1 MNNLNDTIVALATPP
16 GISGLAVIRL
26 SGKDSIEIAEKCFNP
41 KEKLIKAQ
49 THTIHFGWF
58 FHNDVRIDNVTASVF
73 LEPRSY
79 TGENSVEIACHGG
92 YLIADEIINAL
103 IDCGAR
109 MAEPGEFTRRAFLNG
124 KMDLTQIEAVAD
136 LIHSITVPGTIIA
149 ARQLHGEFTS
159 RISNLRKK
167 LLDICSL
174 LELELDFSDED
185 LTFVQKDQIR
195 SEIIVAINFCRSLA
209 ESYKAAEILRS
220 GFFVGIAG
228 FPNSGKSTLFNALLK
243 KNRAIVSE
251 IPGTTR
257 DYLEENLI
265 INGLVI
271 KLIDTAGLRE
281 TENIIEMEGIKLVQS
296 VLEQS
301 NLILVLNDISISP
314 EHSDELLLKI
324 KKEYPNQKVL
334 LIQNKIDIVNST
346 EGKRKIDSVL
356 ISAKTGEG
364 INELESLLEKE
375 ARLNTDGIVD
385 VLINQRH
392 ALLLSRIAE
401 QLTTAVT
408 SINEG
413 RENELISLD
422 IRNAVNL
429 LGELSGENWNEDV
442 LNNIFSRFC
451 IGK

>member
-1 MNNLNDTIVALATPP
+1 MNDTIVALATPP
-16 GISGLAVIRL
+16 GVSGLAVIRL
-26 SGKDSIEIAEKCFNP
+26 SGRDSIEIAEKCFNP
-41 KEKLIKAQ
+41 KGKLINAPS
-49 THTIHFGWF
+49 HTIHFGWIV
-58 FHNDVRIDNVTASVF
+58 HKDIRIDNVTASIF
-73 LEPRSY
+73 IEPRSY
-79 TGENSVEIACHGG
+79 TGENSVEISCHGG
-92 YLIADEIINAL
+92 MVIVDELINAL

-124 KMDLTQIEAVAD
+124 KMDLMQVEAVAD
-136 LIHSITVPGTIIA
+136 LIHSVTIPGAITA

-159 RISNLRKK
+159 RISNLRRK

-185 LTFVQKDQIR
+185 LTFVKKDKIKDDV
-195 SEIIVAINFCRSLA
+195 IDAISFCSSLA

-243 KNRAIVSE
+243 KKRAIVSE
-251 IPGTTR
+251 TPGTTR
-257 DYLEENLI
+257 DYLEETI
-265 INGLVI
+265 ILNGMAV

-281 TENIIEMEGIKLVQS
+281 TDNIIELEGIKLVQS
-296 VLEQS
+296 ILEQS
-301 NLILVLNDISISP
+301 NLVLVINDISISP
-314 EHSDELLLKI
+314 EHSNELLTKL
-324 KKEYPNQKVL
+324 KKEYPKQEIL
-334 LIQNKIDIVNST
+334 LVQNKIDKINFKDIEKEDEIVY
-346 EGKRKIDSVL
+346 

-364 INELESLLEKE
+364 IDYLEHILESA
-375 ARLNTDGIVD
+375 ARKNIEGITD

-392 ALLLSRIAE
+392 ALLLKRIAE
-401 QLTTAVT
+401 QLSLAVN
-408 SINEG
+408 SIDLG

>member
-1 MNNLNDTIVALATPP
+1 M
-16 GISGLAVIRL
+16 
-26 SGKDSIEIAEKCFNP
+26 
-41 KEKLIKAQ
+41 
-49 THTIHFGWF
+49 
-58 FHNDVRIDNVTASVF
+58 
-73 LEPRSY
+73 
-79 TGENSVEIACHGG
+79 
-92 YLIADEIINAL
+92 LIADEIINAL

-124 KMDLTQIEAVAD
+124 KMDLMQVEAVAD
-136 LIHSITVPGTIIA
+136 LIHSVTVPGTIVA

-159 RISNLRKK
+159 RISNLRRK

-174 LELELDFSDED
+174 LEIELDFSDED
-185 LTFVQKDQIR
+185 LTFVKKDKIKA
-195 SEIIVAINFCRSLA
+195 EIIEVIAFCKSLA
-209 ESYKAAEILRS
+209 ESYKSAEILRS

-228 FPNSGKSTLFNALLK
+228 FPNSGKSTLFNSLLRK
-243 KNRAIVSE
+243 KRAIVSE

-257 DYLEENLI
+257 DYLEENII
-265 INGLVI
+265 INGLAI

-281 TENIIEMEGIKLVQS
+281 TQNIIEMEGIKLVQS

-314 EHSDELLLKI
+314 EHSNELLQKLKN
-324 KKEYPNQKVL
+324 EYPKQKIILV
-334 LIQNKIDIVNST
+334 QNKID
-346 EGKRKIDSVL
+346 KIDL
-356 ISAKTGEG
+356 KPIELNDDCIYISAKTGEG
-364 INELESLLEKE
+364 IEKLEYLLEQE
-375 ARLNTDGIVD
+375 ARKNTEGIVD
-385 VLINQRH
+385 VLVNQRH
-392 ALLLSRIAE
+392 AILLKKVAE
-401 QLTTAVT
+401 QLSAAIS
-408 SINEG
+408 SIDEG

>member
-1 MNNLNDTIVALATPP
+1 MNDTIVALATPP

-26 SGKDSIEIAEKCFNP
+26 SGKDSIDIVEKCFNP
-41 KEKLIKAQ
+41 KGKLINAQ
-49 THTIHFGWF
+49 SHTIHFGWII
-58 FHNDVRIDNVTASVF
+58 HKNIRIDNVTASIF
-73 LEPRSY
+73 IEPRSY
-79 TGENSVEIACHGG
+79 TGENSVEITCHGG
-92 YLIADEIINAL
+92 IVIVDELINAL

-124 KMDLTQIEAVAD
+124 KMDLMQVEAVAD
-136 LIHSITVPGTIIA
+136 LIHSVTVPGAITA

-159 RISNLRKK
+159 RISNLRRK

-174 LELELDFSDED
+174 LEIELDFSDED
-185 LTFVQKDQIR
+185 LTFVSKDKIKADVI
-195 SEIIVAINFCRSLA
+195 ETINFCNSLA

-243 KNRAIVSE
+243 KKRAIVSE
-251 IPGTTR
+251 TPGTTR
-257 DYLEENLI
+257 DYLEETLI
-265 INGLVI
+265 LNGIAV

-281 TENIIEMEGIKLVQS
+281 TDNIIELEGIKLVQS
-296 VLEQS
+296 ILEQS
-301 NLILVLNDISISP
+301 NLVLVINDISISP
-314 EHSDELLLKI
+314 EYSNELLSRLKN
-324 KKEYPNQKVL
+324 EYPKQQFILV
-334 LIQNKIDIVNST
+334 QNKIDKINFRDI
-346 EGKRKIDSVL
+346 EKRDEITY

-364 INELESLLEKE
+364 INYLENILESA
-375 ARLNTDGIVD
+375 ARKNVEGITD

-392 ALLLSRIAE
+392 ALLLKRVAE
-401 QLTTAVT
+401 QLSVAVS
-408 SINEG
+408 SIDLG

-429 LGELSGENWNEDV
+429 LGELSGKNWNEDV

>member
-1 MNNLNDTIVALATPP
+1 MNDTIVALATPP

-26 SGKDSIEIAEKCFNP
+26 SGKDSIDITEKCFNP
-41 KEKLIKAQ
+41 KGKIINAPS
-49 THTIHFGWF
+49 HTINYGWII
-58 FHNDVRIDNVTASVF
+58 HKNIRIDNVTASVF

-79 TGENSVEIACHGG
+79 TGENSVEISCHGG
-92 YLIADEIINAL
+92 MLIVDEIINAL

-124 KMDLTQIEAVAD
+124 KMDLMQVEAVAD
-136 LIHSITVPGTIIA
+136 LIHSVSVPGTIIA
-149 ARQLHGEFTS
+149 ARQLYGEFTS
-159 RISNLRKK
+159 RISNLRRK

-185 LTFVQKDQIR
+185 LTFVKKDKIKADLL
-195 SEIIVAINFCRSLA
+195 EIIDFCKSLA

-243 KNRAIVSE
+243 KKRAIVSE

-257 DYLEENLI
+257 DYLEDNI
-265 INGLVI
+265 FINGLAI

-281 TENIIEMEGIKLVQS
+281 TQNIIEMEGIKLVQS

-314 EHSDELLLKI
+314 NFSDELYNKLN
-324 KKEYPNQKVL
+324 KEYPNQKIVL
-334 LIQNKIDIVNST
+334 VHNKID
-346 EGKRKIDSVL
+346 KIDL
-356 ISAKTGEG
+356 ITIEQKADNIYISAKTGEG
-364 INELESLLEKE
+364 IDKLENMLEQE
-375 ARLNTDGIVD
+375 ARKNTEGIAD
-385 VLINQRH
+385 VLVNQRH
-392 ALLLSRIAE
+392 AHLLKYVAE
-401 QLTTAVT
+401 GLGSAVS
-408 SINEG
+408 SIDEG

>member
-1 MNNLNDTIVALATPP
+1 MNDTIVALATPP
-16 GISGLAVIRL
+16 GVSGLAVIRL
-26 SGKDSIEIAEKCFNP
+26 SGRDSIEIAEKCFNP
-41 KEKLIKAQ
+41 KGKLINAPS
-49 THTIHFGWF
+49 HTIHFGWIV
-58 FHNDVRIDNVTASVF
+58 HKDIRIDNVTASIF
-73 LEPRSY
+73 IEPRSY
-79 TGENSVEIACHGG
+79 TGENSVEISCHGG
-92 YLIADEIINAL
+92 MVIVDELINAL

-124 KMDLTQIEAVAD
+124 KMDLMQVEAVAD
-136 LIHSITVPGTIIA
+136 LIHSVTIPGAITA
-149 ARQLHGEFTS
+149 ARQLHGEFTN
-159 RISNLRKK
+159 RISNLRRK

-185 LTFVQKDQIR
+185 LTFVRKDKIKDDV
-195 SEIIVAINFCRSLA
+195 IDAIKFCSSLA

-243 KNRAIVSE
+243 KKRAIVSE
-251 IPGTTR
+251 TPGTTR
-257 DYLEENLI
+257 DYLEETLI
-265 INGLVI
+265 LNGMAV

-281 TENIIEMEGIKLVQS
+281 TDNIIELEGIKLVQS
-296 VLEQS
+296 ILEQS
-301 NLILVLNDISISP
+301 NLVLVINDISISP
-314 EHSDELLLKI
+314 AHSNELLAKL
-324 KKEYPNQKVL
+324 KKEYPQQEIL
-334 LIQNKIDIVNST
+334 LVQNKIDKIKLTDIEKEDEIVY
-346 EGKRKIDSVL
+346 

-364 INELESLLEKE
+364 IDFLENILESA
-375 ARLNTDGIVD
+375 ARKNIEGITD

-392 ALLLSRIAE
+392 ALLLKRVAD
-401 QLTTAVT
+401 QLSMAVN
-408 SINEG
+408 SIDFG

>member
-1 MNNLNDTIVALATPP
+1 MDDTIVALATPP

-26 SGKDSIEIAEKCFNP
+26 SGKDSLSIAEKCFNP
-41 KEKLIKAQ
+41 KGKIINSP
-49 THTIHFGWF
+49 THTIHFGWII
-58 FHNDVRIDNVTASVF
+58 HKDIRIDNVTASVF
-73 LEPRSY
+73 LEPKSY

-92 YLIADEIINAL
+92 MLIADEIINAL

-124 KMDLTQIEAVAD
+124 KMDLMQVEAVAD
-136 LIHSITVPGTIIA
+136 LIHSVTVPGIIVA
-149 ARQLHGEFTS
+149 ARQLHGEFTV
-159 RISNLRKK
+159 RISKLRRM

-174 LELELDFSDED
+174 LEIELDFSDED
-185 LTFVQKDQIR
+185 LTFVKKDKIKADVV
-195 SEIIVAINFCRSLA
+195 EVIAFCKSLA

-228 FPNSGKSTLFNALLK
+228 FPNSGKSTLFNALLRK
-243 KNRAIVSE
+243 KRAIVSE

-257 DYLEENLI
+257 DYLEENI
-265 INGLVI
+265 ILNGMTI

-281 TENIIEMEGIKLVQS
+281 TQNIIEMEGIKLVQS

-314 EHSDELLLKI
+314 KHSDELLHKLN
-324 KKEYPNQKVL
+324 KEYPEQKIV
-334 LIQNKIDIVNST
+334 LIQNKID
-346 EGKRKIDSVL
+346 KIDFKPIEQKSDYIY

-364 INELESLLEKE
+364 IEKLENLLERE
-375 ARLNTDGIVD
+375 ARKNTEGIVD
-385 VLINQRH
+385 VLVNQRH
-392 ALLLSRIAE
+392 ALLLRQVSE
-401 QLTTAVT
+401 QLSAAIC
-408 SINEG
+408 SIDEG